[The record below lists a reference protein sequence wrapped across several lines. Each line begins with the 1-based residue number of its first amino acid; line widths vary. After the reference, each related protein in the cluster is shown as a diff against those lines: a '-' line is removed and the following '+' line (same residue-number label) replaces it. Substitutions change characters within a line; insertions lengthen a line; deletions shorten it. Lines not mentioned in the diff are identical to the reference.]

1 MKIIVITGPTA
12 VGKTN
17 ISIKLAKQLNA
28 EIINADSMQIY
39 KELNIGVA
47 KIQESEMDNIK
58 HHMLNIKS
66 IKDNYS
72 VFDYQKDARIIL
84 ENNIK
89 NNKNTIIVGGTGL
102 YIKAL
107 LYNYEFEENKND
119 SQFLEL
125 SNKEIYDKINNVID
139 VDINNRRRL
148 VRTLNKLN
156 SNHSFV
162 NKENELLYK
171 NIIFIGINMDR
182 DKLYEN
188 INKRVDIMFENN
200 LLEEFENFKNINS
213 RILKT
218 AIGYKELYLDLSL
231 EEKKELIKKNTR
243 NYAKRQLTWFK
254 NKMDLK
260 WFDNYDNVLN
270 YIKEFKWK
278 SGL

>member
-125 SNKEIYDKINNVID
+125 SNKEIYDKINNVIAL
-139 VDINNRRRL
+139 DINNRRRL

-171 NIIFIGINMDR
+171 NVIFIGINMDR

-270 YIKEFKWK
+270 YIKEFK
-278 SGL
+278 